1 MQSETNYIDPLKLR
15 EAMCK
20 DTSVTGAVQVT
31 AHSNEMWVITYYL
44 EANNRGTRIESV
56 IFEGGFTFIFKLVL
70 PTSEGNLSLI
80 NSIEKSFKTKIKDF
94 VRGNNLKALPTQKD
108 I

>member
-1 MQSETNYIDPLKLR
+1 MNTSENYIDPLKLR

-20 DTSVTGAVQVT
+20 DIATSGAVQVT
-31 AHSNEMWVITYYL
+31 AHSNEVWNITYYL
-44 EANNRGTRIESV
+44 EAENRGTRIESV

-70 PTSEGNLSLI
+70 PTSEGNLPMI
-80 NSIEKSFKTKIKDF
+80 NSIEKSFKAKIKDF